1 MLVTPDGEWVFP
13 NSEEFLARLGDATPD
28 YDAISFAVKNLGF
41 IKFQIIRQSIIEIEL
56 HPRNVE
62 LPALLAAQQQLLQA
76 GIKLFRVRYF
86 DTEWHSEISSSAE
99 RTVARLSELCTP
111 VFTPAT
117 HERFIVEPQDFG
129 QLFHDDENQ
138 LRPLA
143 QKWRVTFAHFD
154 PSFISLTVRQQ
165 LLPLTAI
172 VGVKPPTNEP
182 VFRFI
187 GDGHRW
193 VGTQYRVN
201 GLGEKVENL
210 PDRDYGGWVAEF
222 YRSAAS
228 SGQPRT
234 RDRTVELGHPAAVI
248 PVGQVLDLLAEAVDA
263 VLGSDPAMTVADK
276 PENRLIGRRLDPDDR
291 GQWQQLLT
299 HRQRDETRIEMRE
312 GHPPFLRQGPQLVLV
327 VVKELGKILRL
338 DDEPLMGRRGEDRR
352 AQFGQSRDRPLCRG

>member
-1 MLVTPDGEWVFP
+1 MERLTMLVTPDGEWVFP

-201 GLGEKVENL
+201 GIGEKVENL

-222 YRSAAS
+222 YRSVAS
-228 SGQPRT
+228 SGQPRYDVVT
-234 RDRTVELGHPAAVI
+234 AAMQYEDEAGKPRRLVRYERLMLPWKTPSDEIFVSSCAIPLGTAA
-248 PVGQVLDLLAEAVDA
+248 DAEAE
-263 VLGSDPAMTVADK
+263 AD
-276 PENRLIGRRLDPDDR
+276 
-291 GQWQQLLT
+291 
-299 HRQRDETRIEMRE
+299 
-312 GHPPFLRQGPQLVLV
+312 F
-327 VVKELGKILRL
+327 
-338 DDEPLMGRRGEDRR
+338 
-352 AQFGQSRDRPLCRG
+352 QSRDPERSVVRYFARSS

>member
-62 LPALLAAQQQLLQA
+62 LPALLAEQQQLLQA

-86 DTEWHSEISSSAE
+86 DTEWYSEISSSAE

-143 QKWRVTFAHFD
+143 QKWRVTFAQFD
-154 PSFISLTVRQQ
+154 SGFISLIGRQPV
-165 LLPLTAI
+165 LALAAI
-172 VGVKPPTNEP
+172 VVAKSPTEEPGVQVT
-182 VFRFI
+182 
-187 GDGHRW
+187 GGGHPWRR
-193 VGTQYRVN
+193 TQYP
-201 GLGEKVENL
+201 L
-210 PDRDYGGWVAEF
+210 
-222 YRSAAS
+222 
-228 SGQPRT
+228 
-234 RDRTVELGHPAAVI
+234 
-248 PVGQVLDLLAEAVDA
+248 
-263 VLGSDPAMTVADK
+263 
-276 PENRLIGRRLDPDDR
+276 
-291 GQWQQLLT
+291 
-299 HRQRDETRIEMRE
+299 HR
-312 GHPPFLRQGPQLVLV
+312 P
-327 VVKELGKILRL
+327 
-338 DDEPLMGRRGEDRR
+338 
-352 AQFGQSRDRPLCRG
+352 